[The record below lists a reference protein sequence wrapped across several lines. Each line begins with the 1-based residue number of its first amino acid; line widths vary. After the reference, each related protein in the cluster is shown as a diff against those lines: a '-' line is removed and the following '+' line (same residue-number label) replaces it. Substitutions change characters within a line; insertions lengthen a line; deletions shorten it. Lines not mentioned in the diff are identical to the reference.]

1 MRVVGRIA
9 LIGLTIAGAW
19 LASADALTFLF
30 YASYMTAGAILVA
43 LRPRNVVGW
52 LLIVIAFGF
61 IATTLPTDVDLAAV
75 RRGDGTTRDSLI
87 VWIVGWAGLT
97 SYVSFMAMTVVFPTG
112 RIPSR
117 GRRTSTILL
126 VAGLVLIVLAAT
138 APTLSITATAST
150 TVDVPNPLPVL
161 PDLPIWSILPIESLI
176 WPAIFALL
184 IIAVVRL
191 VLRYRRATEVELLQ
205 LRWLVAAV
213 VFLLVGVLIAI
224 GLIVAFGDQVTDYAW
239 IVAAF
244 AYPTVP
250 LAIGVAVMR
259 YRLLE
264 IDRII
269 SRTIAYAG
277 VSAVLFAVFAAVNL
291 GLQAVLGSFVSGNA
305 AAVAISTLVVAALFN
320 PVRVRLQ
327 RVVDRRFNRS
337 RYDHEHTARSFAA
350 AIRDEVDLTALQ
362 STLVATADDAVK
374 SSRVDVWLRPPH
386 PRRA

>member
-9 LIGLTIAGAW
+9 LIGITIAGAW
-19 LASADALTFLF
+19 LASGDASTFLF
-30 YASYMTAGAILVA
+30 YASYMTAGAVLVA

-52 LLIVIAFGF
+52 LLIVVAFGF
-61 IATTLPTDVDLAAV
+61 IATTLPPDVDLAAV
-75 RRGDGTTRDSLI
+75 RRGDGTTLDSLI
-87 VWIVGWAGLT
+87 VWIVGWAGLA
-97 SYVSFMAMTVVFPTG
+97 SYVGFMVMTVVFPTG
-112 RIPSR
+112 RIPDR

-126 VAGLVLIVLAAT
+126 VAGVVLVVLAAT
-138 APTLSITATAST
+138 APTVSISATATT
-150 TVDVPNPLPVL
+150 TVDVPNPLPIL
-161 PDLPIWSILPIESLI
+161 PNLPIWSIVPIESLI
-176 WPAIFALL
+176 WPSIFALL
-184 IIAVVRL
+184 IIGVVRL
-191 VLRYRRATEVELLQ
+191 VLRYRRATGVERLQ

-213 VFLLVGVLIAI
+213 VFLLAGVLIAI
-224 GLIVAFGDQVTDYAW
+224 GLILAFGDQADYAW

-250 LAIGVAVMR
+250 LAIGVAVLR

-291 GLQAVLGSFVSGNA
+291 GLQAVLGSFVNGNA

-327 RVVDRRFNRS
+327 SAVDRRFNRS

-362 STLVATADDAVK
+362 STLASTADDAVK
-374 SSRVDVWLRPPH
+374 SSRVGVWLRPPH